1 MTSETLKA
9 LEEEADFVYGHK
21 EDIFK
26 LIYHPQAEEIT
37 SVSFSC
43 NYVEITYICP
53 MCNDESD
60 GDLYVGTIPMDEY
73 LKYKESLFGR
83 S

>member
-21 EDIFK
+21 EDMFK

-43 NYVEITYICP
+43 NYVEVTYICK
-53 MCNDESD
+53 DEYD
-60 GDLYVGTIPMDEY
+60 VYVGTIPIDKY
-73 LKYKESLFGR
+73 LEYKESLFGG